1 MSSALSNHKQTSL
14 FAAVP
19 ITHLHPRL
27 FSHSPHTLSLIM
39 AFSCFRPLP
48 LPPIFVTQIQL
59 GLPLRFAPVQP
70 LHFKCLACL
79 LFKYIY
85 THTHLIYPFLFSFP
99 DTSDKPFCCYTASH
113 SPPLP
118 LMSLTTQIHFAAF
131 QSSTKLLPNNAG
143 KHSLQH
149 QKWTKF
155 NGTLTKTSRNVS

>member
-1 MSSALSNHKQTSL
+1 MHFLTTSKPASL
-14 FAAVP
+14 QQYQLLTCIPDCFP
-19 ITHLHPRL
+19 IP
-27 FSHSPHTLSLIM
+27 PTLSLWSWHS
-39 AFSCFRPLP
+39 AASDHYLS
-48 LPPIFVTQIQL
+48 LL
-59 GLPLRFAPVQP
+59 SL
-70 LHFKCLACL
+70 LHRSSWVSLCALL
-79 LFKYIY
+79 LFSLCTSNALLVCFLNIYI
-85 THTHLIYPFLFSFP
+85 HTHLIYPFLFSFP